1 MLFAEACLG
10 PAASGATDELIAARA
25 AMGIAAALIYP
36 AMPAHLTAVFTD
48 CHEKATAVGIWSG
61 ICGLAVALG
70 PAAGGVLLR
79 HYSWSSIFVVN
90 IPLAVLALVAGL
102 SLVSETQDPYPCG
115 ITAIYFAHY
124 I

>member
-1 MLFAEACLG
+1 
-10 PAASGATDELIAARA
+10 
-25 AMGIAAALIYP
+25 MGIAAALIYP

-48 CHEKATAVGIWSG
+48 RHEKATAVGIWSG
-61 ICGLAVALG
+61 ICGLAVALD

-90 IPLAVLALVAGL
+90 IPLAVLALAGL
-102 SLVSETQDPYPCG
+102 SLVSETQDPYRCG
-115 ITAIYFAHY
+115 ITAIYFAHC